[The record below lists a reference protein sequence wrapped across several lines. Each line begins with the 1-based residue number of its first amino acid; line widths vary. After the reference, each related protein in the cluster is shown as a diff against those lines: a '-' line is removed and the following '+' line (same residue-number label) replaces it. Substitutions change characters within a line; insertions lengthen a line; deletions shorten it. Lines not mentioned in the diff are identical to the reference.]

1 MICTGLPDIER
12 RKNMDEKLYPKRWS
26 ILAILFIVVSIL
38 QFAVII
44 TPGIATIIMPEYG
57 FTPAQFGIVC
67 NMPFLA
73 GVLFGIPCGSLGDR
87 YGTKKLMI
95 IGLIIFVAG
104 AYWRAYATTFM
115 SLCISS
121 LVMGFALATLNSNST
136 KIIRLWFPGRAMG
149 SAMGVYVC
157 GAALG
162 AGLALKIGPSFGDS
176 AAAFMA
182 CGYAAVA
189 SFLIWS
195 FFYRSHPDGE
205 RSEES
210 SIVQQMKVV
219 MKDKN
224 VWLISVMIFFIFGC
238 STTAQ
243 TYMNAA
249 LSEYGSGNIAM
260 ASSIAASSA
269 VFVAIGS
276 VFMPAFFA
284 RFKRLRPVMLLFCI
298 AQCLVLCLIFI
309 VPFGIPTLI
318 LFFFMGLFLGGM
330 LSMGKTIPALLPNIN
345 PKNLGAV
352 GGIQSTFQNIGAWV
366 VAGYIIAPICQVV
379 CPGSLYFGIYIGCGI
394 CALLAGLT
402 VLLLP
407 EMPASIDAKIRQE
420 IEKASLAQSG
430 SSINSNC

>member
-1 MICTGLPDIER
+1 
-12 RKNMDEKLYPKRWS
+12 
-26 ILAILFIVVSIL
+26 
-38 QFAVII
+38 
-44 TPGIATIIMPEYG
+44 MPEYG

-67 NMPFLA
+67 NVPFLA

-87 YGTKKLMI
+87 YGARKLMI
-95 IGLIIFVAG
+95 IGLLVFIAG
-104 AYWRAYATTFM
+104 AFWRVYAADFV
-115 SLCISS
+115 SLSISS

-157 GAALG
+157 GASLG
-162 AGLALKIGPSFGDS
+162 AGAALKIGPSFANS

-182 CGYAAVA
+182 CAYAAIA
-189 SFLIWS
+189 SLVIWVL
-195 FFYRSHPDGE
+195 FFRTHPEGE
-205 RSEES
+205 RSEEAP
-210 SIVQQMKVV
+210 IMQQIKAV

-249 LSEYGSGNIAM
+249 LADYSSGNIAI
-260 ASSIAASSA
+260 ASTISASSA
-269 VFVAIGS
+269 VFVALGS
-276 VFMPAFFA
+276 IFMPAFFA
-284 RFKRLRPVMLLFCI
+284 RFRKLRPVMLLFCI
-298 AQCLVLCLIFI
+298 AQCIVLCLIFL
-309 VPFGIPTLI
+309 VPFGIPTVI

-330 LSMGKTIPALLPNIN
+330 LAMGKTIPALLPKIN

-352 GGIQSTFQNIGAWV
+352 GGIQSTFQNVGAWI
-366 VAGYIIAPICQVV
+366 VAGYIIAPICQAVL
-379 CPGSLYFGIYIGCGI
+379 PGRLYFGIYVGCGI

-407 EMPASIDAKIRQE
+407 EMPTSIDAKLKLDMERDGAE
-420 IEKASLAQSG
+420 APL
-430 SSINSNC
+430 

>member
-1 MICTGLPDIER
+1 MEER
-12 RKNMDEKLYPKRWS
+12 LYPQRWL
-26 ILAILFIVVSIL
+26 ILAVLFIVVSIL

-44 TPGIATIIMPEYG
+44 TPGIATIFMPEYG

-87 YGTKKLMI
+87 YGTKRVML
-95 IGLIIFVAG
+95 IGLLIFVAG
-104 AYWRAYATTFM
+104 AFWRVFAADFM

-136 KIIRLWFPGRAMG
+136 KVIRLWFPGKAMG

-157 GAALG
+157 GASLG
-162 AGLALKIGPSFGDS
+162 AGVALKIGPSFANS

-182 CGYAAVA
+182 CVYAAIATLVLWLLL
-189 SFLIWS
+189 F
-195 FFYRSHPDGE
+195 RNHPDGE
-205 RSEES
+205 RSEEES
-210 SIVQQMKVV
+210 SLQQMKIV

-243 TYMNAA
+243 TYMNAGLA
-249 LSEYGSGNIAM
+249 EYGSGNIGL
-260 ASSIAASSA
+260 ASTISATSA

-276 VFMPAFFA
+276 ICMPAIFA
-284 RFKRLRPVMLLFCI
+284 RFTKLRPVMLLLCI
-298 AQCLVLCLIFI
+298 AQFIVLCLLFI
-309 VPFGIPTLI
+309 LPFGTPTLI
-318 LFFFMGLFLGGM
+318 LMFFMGIFLGGM
-330 LSMGKTIPALLPNIN
+330 LAMGKAIPALLPNIN

-352 GGIQSTFQNIGAWV
+352 GGIQSTLQNIGAWF
-366 VAGYIIAPICQVV
+366 VAGYIIAPICQAV
-379 CPGSLYFGIYIGCGI
+379 CPGNLYFGIYVGCGI

-402 VLLLP
+402 VMMLP
-407 EMPASIDAKIRQE
+407 EMPTSVDAKMKLDM
-420 IEKASLAQSG
+420 EKAASAPTSEQF
-430 SSINSNC
+430 INP